1 MCDIYDALLFISKR
15 ASKFISNWHTR
26 IYLHAPKIFSSGYEK
41 AEEKDDL
48 FREGT
53 PVYKYITSGADRMY
67 DYIVS
72 GGYDNVICTHVFPA
86 LALTEVRRRHPD
98 LRVTTSHVST
108 DYTCSPC
115 TADSKLDWYFMP
127 SARLKDEFVQCGIP
141 EDKLVA
147 SGMPVRKEFYVQ
159 DDKAAAKKALGIE
172 PSQTHLLMMCGSM
185 GCGPMEEITEV
196 LRGKM
201 RNTDV
206 LSVACSKNETLLKK
220 LTKLSADC
228 PNIRI
233 LGQIDDVP
241 KLMQA
246 TDVFLTKPGGL
257 STSEA
262 AASGL
267 PMVLIDAVAGCEEH
281 NLDYF
286 LRAEGFLADQR
297 QPQRALARV
306 VGHGVGHQID
316 LQLLRQLIEYRRL
329 ADARR
334 SHEKKRPLMH
344 EWHAERAI
352 RRSFGIGKHRAPDF
366 FLCLF
371 YIHPS
376 SLPGLSASSTSRIAQ
391 RGMLISS

>member
-1 MCDIYDALLFISKR
+1 MRTLILSCNTGAGHNSCAKAIQEVYQSRGDMCDIYDALLFISKR

-127 SARLKDEFVQCGIP
+127 SALLKDEFVQCGIP

-159 DDKAAAKKALGIE
+159 DDKAAAKKALGME
-172 PSQTHLLMMCGSM
+172 PFQTHLLMMCGSM
-185 GCGPMEEITEV
+185 GCGPLRELAFSLAGNIPCDTV
-196 LRGKM
+196 LVVICGNNEKLYEKFKKFRDIPNVFVVGYTRKISLYM
-201 RNTDV
+201 DAA
-206 LSVACSKNETLLKK
+206 SV
-220 LTKLSADC
+220 
-228 PNIRI
+228 I
-233 LGQIDDVP
+233 
-241 KLMQA
+241 
-246 TDVFLTKPGGL
+246 LTKPGGL
-257 STSEA
+257 SSTEA
-262 AASGL
+262 ATKGL
-267 PMVLIDAVAGCEEH
+267 PMVLIDAVPGCESKNMEFFIQNGFAVTEETMEGLTAQV
-281 NLDYF
+281 NL
-286 LRAEGFLADQR
+286 LLADSAKAEKLSL
-297 QPQRALARV
+297 ALRGSFA
-306 VGHGVGHQID
+306 
-316 LQLLRQLIEYRRL
+316 EYAAEKIGGYVLSEVSERNGRL
-329 ADARR
+329 
-334 SHEKKRPLMH
+334 S
-344 EWHAERAI
+344 
-352 RRSFGIGKHRAPDF
+352 
-366 FLCLF
+366 
-371 YIHPS
+371 
-376 SLPGLSASSTSRIAQ
+376 
-391 RGMLISS
+391 